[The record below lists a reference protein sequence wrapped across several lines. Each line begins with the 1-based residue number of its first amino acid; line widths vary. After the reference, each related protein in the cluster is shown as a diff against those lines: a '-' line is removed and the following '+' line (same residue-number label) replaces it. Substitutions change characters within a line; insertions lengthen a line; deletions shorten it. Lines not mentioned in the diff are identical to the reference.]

1 MPIPPIVIT
10 FAVKLAIA
18 VAANLI
24 GRKITGR

>member
-10 FAVKLAIA
+10 LAVRLAIA

-24 GRKITGR
+24 GRRLSGR